1 MISFPLLSY
10 YLLKHAI
17 QCNAHLILIDFQKKY
32 FKKVQVC
39 EHVSLEEC
47 YSQRESTQYILA
59 LQVLL
64 GARLKSHDQY
74 VSQRVYYYWK
84 MWLTQYNTLPLL
96 FYVHF
101 AKSGYEFILCKLKA
115 TDKNSRLVI
124 QSINVKLLNYKT
136 KGFNNLWL
144 CDMIHQ
150 MQQFSL
156 INDIYACITKE

>member
-1 MISFPLLSY
+1 
-10 YLLKHAI
+10 
-17 QCNAHLILIDFQKKY
+17 
-32 FKKVQVC
+32 
-39 EHVSLEEC
+39 
-47 YSQRESTQYILA
+47 
-59 LQVLL
+59 
-64 GARLKSHDQY
+64 
-74 VSQRVYYYWK
+74 

-156 INDIYACITKE
+156 INDIYACITKEWQSYRLPCNVVWIYNQSVRSKLSEIWKVCKQVRNTFLLPENAMKLNVAIKIKKNF